1 MIRHA
6 LWLLVRWL
14 AGLAA
19 GLALATG
26 FLVWRLSAGPISLD
40 YLTPYVAAAI
50 ERAESGLVVR
60 IDHTLVSLG
69 EGATI
74 DIVARGVHLG
84 RRGGEAQLALP
95 ELALG
100 LSVRAALTGVAAP
113 TRIVLREP
121 QLRLE
126 RAKDGTF
133 HLGFDIEAAGGGD
146 WAEDLLHDLAAA
158 PDRRGPLGFLTR
170 VAVRNA
176 ALTVDD
182 RALGVIW
189 RAKRADVTLFRGA
202 GGVFGDLAVTVVEP
216 GGQQA
221 ELRGDFRQAN
231 GQTRLGLQLSF
242 ADLWP
247 AVFADVA
254 PGLAPLGTLQ
264 FPVTGQVRVELD
276 TAALRISDA
285 WCDVSIGGGWIQH
298 PAFVGGG
305 LAFASG
311 ALRATYDPA
320 KGRISIERLGFDL
333 GKARTELTGTVDG
346 LGDGMLAAGWPDAL
360 DIAGQLRLIDVQVDA
375 LAALWPERL
384 SPRTRSWVTAHVRD
398 GTVTEA
404 VARINAR
411 ADLTAQA
418 ARPIGVDTLT
428 GTIAYRN
435 LTLEYFRPLEP
446 LRHVDGTGTFDLT
459 MLDLV
464 PSSGAVHT
472 VQVTGGGAK
481 LSKLDTNDEEIAI
494 DLSVKGPVRD
504 VLDVLDTK
512 PLQYARALKI
522 DPAHAAG
529 EVDGQMHFVFPLK
542 HDLTLD
548 MVDYGARG
556 QLSGV
561 AVEQVMAKR
570 DLTAGE
576 LQMKLDRNALHLD
589 GTARLADVP
598 MTLTWV
604 ESLKPKDAIH
614 SRYTVKTRLDA
625 AARQNLGLELLPAE
639 VMKGPID
646 VDAAYSVFATKRS
659 TASVAL
665 GLTDATLAVTQLNWQ
680 KPAGVAATAALDLDF
695 ADGDLRAIRSAT
707 LKGERLD
714 VQLGVALDDS
724 GSVTRVDVAR
734 LIAGETNVAGAVTR
748 RSEGGWRFD
757 VQGASLDASVL
768 MKKADAGSNGE
779 QTDPPLVV
787 DATVDRLIIGPQREA
802 LGVKSQLYSDGVHWQ
817 AMSIDLRMPG
827 TGKASLRFGQ
837 AGGDRSFHFS
847 SDDLGALARLLDIS
861 DNIEGGHLESDGQV
875 EDNARRR
882 VFHGKVD
889 GGDYRI
895 VRAPLFAKLLS
906 VASFSGIGAL
916 LSGEGIPFSRI
927 KGDFTLAD
935 GKLEVKALR
944 AYGGAIGIRTD
955 GVYDFAAQT
964 LDLGGTLVPAYTINS
979 FLGNIPILGPAIVG
993 EGVFGVNFRV
1003 AGPIANVQIT
1013 VNPLGIVAPGFFRR
1027 LFLFDAPEPSSAPPK
1042 SSAEKP
1048 K

>member
-14 AGLAA
+14 AGLVA
-19 GLALATG
+19 GLALAAG

-40 YLTPYVAAAI
+40 YLTPHVAAAI
-50 ERAESGLVVR
+50 ERAESGVVVR

-84 RRGGEAQLALP
+84 RRGGEAQLTLP

-113 TRIVLREP
+113 TRIMLRAP

-126 RAKDGTF
+126 RATDGTF
-133 HLGFDIEAAGGGD
+133 HLGFDTETAEGGD
-146 WAEDLLHDLAAA
+146 WAQDLLRDLAAA

-170 VAVRNA
+170 VAIRDA

-182 RALGVIW
+182 RALGVVW
-189 RAKRADVTLFRGA
+189 RAKRADATLFRGA
-202 GGVFGDLAVTVVEP
+202 AGVFGDLAVTVVEP

-231 GQTRLGLQLSF
+231 GETRLGLQVSF

-247 AVFADVA
+247 AVFADAA
-254 PGLAPLGTLQ
+254 PGLAPLGALQ

-276 TAALRISDA
+276 TAALRIIDA
-285 WCDVSIGGGWIQH
+285 WCDLSIGGGWIQH
-298 PAFVGGG
+298 PALVGGG
-305 LAFASG
+305 LAFSSG
-311 ALRATYDPA
+311 TLRAAYDPA
-320 KGRISIERLGFDL
+320 KGRIRIERLGFDL
-333 GKARTELTGTVDG
+333 GKAKTELIGTVDG
-346 LGDGMLAAGWPDAL
+346 LGDGILVAGWPATL
-360 DIAGQLRLIDVQVDA
+360 AIAGELRLIDVQVDA
-375 LAALWPERL
+375 LAALWPEQL
-384 SPRTRSWVTAHVRD
+384 SPRTRSWITAHVHD
-398 GTVTEA
+398 GTVSE
-404 VARINAR
+404 VAAHIDAH

-459 MLDLV
+459 RLDLV

-561 AVEQVMAKR
+561 AVEQVIAKR

-604 ESLKPKDAIH
+604 ESLKPKDATR
-614 SRYTVKTRLDA
+614 SRYTVKTRLDE
-625 AARQNLGLELLPAE
+625 AARQKLGLELPAE
-639 VMKGPID
+639 MVKGPID
-646 VDAAYSVFATKRS
+646 VDGAYSVFATKRS

-665 GLTDATLAVTQLNWQ
+665 GLTDAVLAVTQLNWQ
-680 KPAGVAATAALDLDF
+680 KPAGVPATAALDLDF
-695 ADGDLRAIRSAT
+695 ADDTLRAVRSAT

-714 VQLGVALDDS
+714 VQLAATLDEA
-724 GSVTRVDVAR
+724 GNVTRVDVPR
-734 LIAGETNVAGAVTR
+734 LVAGETNVAGAVTR

-779 QTDPPLVV
+779 QTDPPLVI
-787 DATVDRLIIGPQREA
+787 DAAVDRLIIGPQREA
-802 LGVKSQLYSDGVHWQ
+802 QAVKSQLYSDGVHWQ
-817 AMSIDLRMPG
+817 AMSVDLAMPG
-827 TGKASLRFGQ
+827 KGKASLRFGQ

-861 DNIEGGHLESDGQV
+861 DNIEGGHLEANGLV
-875 EDNARRR
+875 EDNGRRR

-889 GGDYRI
+889 GADYRI

-935 GKLEVKALR
+935 GKLEVKELR
-944 AYGGAIGIRTD
+944 AYGGAIGIRID
-955 GVYDFAAQT
+955 GVYDFADET

-979 FLGNIPILGPAIVG
+979 FLGNIPLIGPAIVG

-1003 AGPIANVQIT
+1003 AGPIANIQIT
-1013 VNPLGIVAPGFFRR
+1013 VNPLGIVAPGVLRR
-1027 LFLFDAPEPSSAPPK
+1027 LFLFDAPEPSSPPPK

-1048 K
+1048 R